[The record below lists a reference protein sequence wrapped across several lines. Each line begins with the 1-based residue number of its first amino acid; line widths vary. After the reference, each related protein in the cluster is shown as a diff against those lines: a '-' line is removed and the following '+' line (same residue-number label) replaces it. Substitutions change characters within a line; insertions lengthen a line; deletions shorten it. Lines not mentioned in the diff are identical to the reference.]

1 MHYWGYTSFYSICCH
16 YHFYRRG
23 RTGKSG
29 SEEIYMQDIVMKN
42 KAVETEGEGG
52 SISEE
57 ENEESAL

>member
-1 MHYWGYTSFYSICCH
+1 MH
-16 YHFYRRG
+16 YHFIVFAVITYRRG
-23 RTGKSG
+23 RTVKSG

>member
-1 MHYWGYTSFYSICCH
+1 
-16 YHFYRRG
+16 
-23 RTGKSG
+23 
-29 SEEIYMQDIVMKN
+29 MQDIVMKN